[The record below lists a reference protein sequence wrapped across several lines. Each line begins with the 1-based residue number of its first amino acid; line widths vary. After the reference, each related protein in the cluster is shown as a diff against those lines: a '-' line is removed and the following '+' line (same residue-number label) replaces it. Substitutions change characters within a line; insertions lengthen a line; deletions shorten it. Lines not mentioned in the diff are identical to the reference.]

1 MPPRPTKNP
10 KRTSWVRGTPA
21 HRGFM
26 NTNIVPDEILT
37 TNDVAALLSVS
48 PRTVEDWR
56 LKGTGPDHSRRTG
69 KQVWYFKSDVFRWLR
84 EG

>member
-1 MPPRPTKNP
+1 
-10 KRTSWVRGTPA
+10 
-21 HRGFM
+21 M

-37 TNDVAALLSVS
+37 AIDVAALLSVS

-56 LKGTGPDHSRRTG
+56 LKGTGSDHSRCTG
-69 KQVWYFKSDVFRWLR
+69 KQVWYFKSDVFHWLR